1 MIRATLSTLYG
12 ILSTGSMKYLC
23 LGLLMSLLLFLGSSI
38 ATAYGFQSSD
48 PFLLRLS
55 VMLLFTMFVA
65 FVFVFVVAM
74 PTAYRLA
81 KLDRKLGTTTSTKL

>member
-23 LGLLMSLLLFLGSSI
+23 LGTLVSVLFFLGTSI
-38 ATAYGFQSSD
+38 ATAYGFQAND
-48 PFLLRLS
+48 PFLLRWA
-55 VMLLFTMFVA
+55 VMLLFTMGVA
-65 FVFVFVVAM
+65 FVFVLAVAS

-81 KLDRKLGTTTSTKL
+81 KLDRKLGTTTNAKR